1 MYQQG
6 YQDGPNGN
14 GQERGWYADPPYQ
27 DAPAPRR
34 RSRSR
39 AQADR
44 DAAMQAPSQM
54 PPQSAYGYAQ
64 NGVSH
69 AADQPGGY
77 HPGAGYQQGG
87 YNEPAYGQGGY
98 REPNSY
104 PEQGGHPEPN
114 GYHNQPAQPRGGYS
128 QNPYGEP
135 AMQQPYGYDE
145 PVSQRGYG
153 YDEPAM
159 QGGYGEA
166 PASYGQGG
174 YPDNYREPAGY
185 PEPNGYRHQ
194 GGQGR
199 SGYPQTGYNEP
210 AMQRGQQMPNNYGEP
225 AQNPYG
231 YNEPGPH
238 AQGGQNP
245 YPDQNGNPEQGN
257 YRGQNSPHRPNQ
269 PPYNGYPQNGY
280 NEPAPMQRGQ
290 ANQYS
295 EPAPQQDPYHQNPYY
310 AQGQPNQP
318 QNSHQENNPPH
329 GGSSPAYGNN
339 QQQEPVSYGAGYRPA
354 QQENAGGYQG
364 NSPAPS
370 GNGGAGAPP
379 NMRNL
384 IIVLVTLLL
393 VVGGIILLVT
403 ATRDTTNQPGN
414 NTPPVSTEGQPII
427 TLNKNQASAYAT
439 KFLPNVYV
447 DGICLADMTFQ
458 EGSDAVWAQAQE
470 KQSGWY
476 VRLKNENGN
485 YKDITADMLGI
496 SFDPTSA
503 LQQAWAIGH
512 TPDQN
517 GQVSDKAL
525 TQAVNAALATE
536 YHFTSAQQSANTS
549 PIDTILDTLQTNAYR
564 APQDAVILSFN
575 PDDFVNPFTFQQ
587 EVWGQWLDI
596 SAVKQEILN
605 MVSTLESGEVLLTIT
620 PIAPNV
626 TVADLQKT
634 VTLRCRAVTPISSN
648 STEDRTNNIRVAM
661 SKINGKS
668 LAHGDKFSFNKFV
681 GRRSIENGFFQAIEY
696 AYGEEVMGVGGG
708 VCQAST
714 TVYLAAVQSGMT
726 ITNREAHSNPVN
738 YTSLGMDAT
747 VSDTRGREVDF
758 TFKNESGGRI
768 FIAAHVVESG
778 SNRRSLLC
786 EVRIYGPS
794 LEDVHY
800 KLESETIEVLPKP
813 EEPKLKE
820 DNTGEHAFFVDETKM
835 ASKGREG
842 YVVDTY
848 LCTYQGD
855 TLISREKIST
865 DTYPARQDVMWVGIN
880 ER

>member
-6 YQDGPNGN
+6 YQDGQGQG
-14 GQERGWYADPPYQ
+14 GQERAWYAAPPRA

-39 AQADR
+39 AQN
-44 DAAMQAPSQM
+44 DANAQVPSPQQAPAYEQG
-54 PPQSAYGYAQ
+54 QSAAPQGRYGYAN
-64 NGVSH
+64 NGLSH
-69 AADQPGGY
+69 PADQPGG
-77 HPGAGYQQGG
+77 PG
-87 YNEPAYGQGGY
+87 
-98 REPNSY
+98 
-104 PEQGGHPEPN
+104 N
-114 GYHNQPAQPRGGYS
+114 GYSGYT
-128 QNPYGEP
+128 
-135 AMQQPYGYDE
+135 
-145 PVSQRGYG
+145 
-153 YDEPAM
+153 
-159 QGGYGEA
+159 A
-166 PASYGQGG
+166 PGG
-174 YPDNYREPAGY
+174 YP
-185 PEPNGYRHQ
+185 
-194 GGQGR
+194 
-199 SGYPQTGYNEP
+199 
-210 AMQRGQQMPNNYGEP
+210 QQ
-225 AQNPYG
+225 
-231 YNEPGPH
+231 
-238 AQGGQNP
+238 
-245 YPDQNGNPEQGN
+245 
-257 YRGQNSPHRPNQ
+257 
-269 PPYNGYPQNGY
+269 GYPQNGY
-280 NEPAPMQRGQ
+280 PQQGYGQGGYGQPQQGYYDPNGYPQQPQQGYGQGGYGQPQQGYYDPSGYPQQPQQGYAQGGYGQPQQGYPDAYAQQGYANEYNQSAQQ
-290 ANQYS
+290 AGYQQPS
-295 EPAPQQDPYHQNPYY
+295 HPAPQEEYTGAPNGYGE
-310 AQGQPNQP
+310 QG
-318 QNSHQENNPPH
+318 
-329 GGSSPAYGNN
+329 G
-339 QQQEPVSYGAGYRPA
+339 YGAGYRPA
-354 QQENAGGYQG
+354 PQEQYPGQAN
-364 NSPAPS
+364 P
-370 GNGGAGAPP
+370 GNGGGTPVNP
-379 NMRNL
+379 RNIL
-384 IIVLVTLLL
+384 IALVTLL
-393 VVGGIILLVT
+393 VIVGGIVLIAT
-403 ATRDTTNQPGN
+403 ASSGKNPGRNQGNPGKVAAN
-414 NTPPVSTEGQPII
+414 GQPAV
-427 TLNKNQASAYAT
+427 TLNKNEVTAYAT
-439 KFLPNVYV
+439 TFLPNVYV
-447 DGICLADMTFQ
+447 DGICLTDKTFQ
-458 EGSDAVWAQAQE
+458 EGSDAVWAQARE
-470 KQSGWY
+470 KQSSWY
-476 VRLKNENGN
+476 VRLKNENGS

-503 LQQAWAIGH
+503 LQQAWAVGH
-512 TPDQN
+512 TPDAN
-517 GQVSDKAL
+517 GQVTDKAL
-525 TQAVNAALATE
+525 LDAVNMALTTE
-536 YHFTSAQQSANTS
+536 YHYTSAQQSANTS

-587 EVWGQWLDI
+587 ETWGQWLDI

-605 MVSTLESGEVLLTIT
+605 MVSTLQSGEVMLQTT

-634 VTLRCRAVTPISSN
+634 VTLRCRAVTPISSS

-681 GRRSIENGFFQAIEY
+681 GRRSLENGFFQAIEY

-800 KLESETIEVLPKP
+800 KLESETIEVIPKP

-820 DNTGEHAFFVDETKM
+820 DKTGEHAFYVDETKM

-855 TLISREKIST
+855 TLISRDKIST

-880 ER
+880 MR

>member
-6 YQDGPNGN
+6 FQDGPNG
-14 GQERGWYADPPYQ
+14 QDRAWYAAPPRT
-27 DAPAPRR
+27 DSPAPRR

-39 AQADR
+39 ARQEDAPPASPQASP
-44 DAAMQAPSQM
+44 AMHGQQA
-54 PPQSAYGYAQ
+54 SAPAQQGHGNYTYAN
-64 NGVSH
+64 NGISH
-69 AADQPGGY
+69 PADQPGGY
-77 HPGAGYQQGG
+77 ASSYNNYTAPNGLNGSQGSYDG
-87 YNEPAYGQGGY
+87 YNG
-98 REPNSY
+98 Y
-104 PEQGGHPEPN
+104 PEQTGYPNQPNYPEQTGYPNQPNYPEQPAYPNQPNYPEQPAYPNQPNYPEQPAYPSQN
-114 GYHNQPAQPRGGYS
+114 GYPYPNAYSEPPQSSYPKATKKSSGSQRRQRTTPKPDPAAYQPGGYY
-128 QNPYGEP
+128 PGYE
-135 AMQQPYGYDE
+135 QQPSPQDYRQNAG
-145 PVSQRGYG
+145 GG
-153 YDEPAM
+153 M
-159 QGGYGEA
+159 QGGY
-166 PASYGQGG
+166 
-174 YPDNYREPAGY
+174 
-185 PEPNGYRHQ
+185 
-194 GGQGR
+194 
-199 SGYPQTGYNEP
+199 
-210 AMQRGQQMPNNYGEP
+210 
-225 AQNPYG
+225 AQ
-231 YNEPGPH
+231 
-238 AQGGQNP
+238 
-245 YPDQNGNPEQGN
+245 
-257 YRGQNSPHRPNQ
+257 
-269 PPYNGYPQNGY
+269 
-280 NEPAPMQRGQ
+280 
-290 ANQYS
+290 
-295 EPAPQQDPYHQNPYY
+295 PAPQ
-310 AQGQPNQP
+310 
-318 QNSHQENNPPH
+318 
-329 GGSSPAYGNN
+329 PANDHAAY
-339 QQQEPVSYGAGYRPA
+339 PAAYPDSYGAGYRPPEQPA
-354 QQENAGGYQG
+354 YRTQASPRQSSGKG
-364 NSPAPS
+364 NPPSPLRW
-370 GNGGAGAPP
+370 
-379 NMRNL
+379 RNL
-384 IIVLVTLLL
+384 LITLVTLAVIAAGVIL
-393 VVGGIILLVT
+393 IINANNPDQPVT
-403 ATRDTTNQPGN
+403 PGTDPVTSSPETSSPSIIATLKPG
-414 NTPPVSTEGQPII
+414 TQV
-427 TLNKNQASAYAT
+427 NKAQAAAYAT

-458 EGSDAVWAQAQE
+458 EGSDAVWKQAQQ

-476 VRLKNENGN
+476 VRLKNENGSF
-485 YKDITADMLGI
+485 KDITADMLGI
-496 SFDPTSA
+496 SFDPTAA
-503 LQQAWAIGH
+503 LQQAWAVGH
-512 TPDQN
+512 TPDEN
-517 GQVSDKAL
+517 GQVTDKML
-525 TQAVNAALATE
+525 MQSVNAALATE

-605 MVSTLESGEVLLTIT
+605 MVSTLESGEVLLQIT

-634 VTLRCRAVTPISSN
+634 VTLRCRAVTPISSS

-758 TFKNESGGRI
+758 TFKNESGGRV

-800 KLESETIEVLPKP
+800 KLESETIEVIPKP

-820 DNTGEHAFFVDETKM
+820 DKTGEHVFYVDETKQI
-835 ASKGREG
+835 SKGREG
-842 YVVDTY
+842 YVVETY

-855 TLISREKIST
+855 NLISRDKIST
-865 DTYPARQDVMWVGIN
+865 DTYPARQDVFWVGTN
-880 ER
+880 MR

>member
-6 YQDGPNGN
+6 YQDGPSQN
-14 GQERGWYADPPYQ
+14 GQERAWYAAPPRT

-39 AQADR
+39 AQS
-44 DAAMQAPSQM
+44 DAHAQAPSAT
-54 PPQSAYGYAQ
+54 PQQSPVYEQSQQPASHGGYGYAN

-69 AADQPGGY
+69 PADQPGGLGNGY
-77 HPGAGYQQGG
+77 SSYTAPGGLSQQGG
-87 YNEPAYGQGGY
+87 YPQQGY
-98 REPNSY
+98 KDY
-104 PEQGGHPEPN
+104 P
-114 GYHNQPAQPRGGYS
+114 
-128 QNPYGEP
+128 
-135 AMQQPYGYDE
+135 QQ
-145 PVSQRGYG
+145 
-153 YDEPAM
+153 
-159 QGGYGEA
+159 
-166 PASYGQGG
+166 SYGQGG
-174 YPDNYREPAGY
+174 YGAQPLNAAYDPNGYAHPGYPDAYRQPQQGY
-185 PEPNGYRHQ
+185 PEPQGYSQHGYGQ
-194 GGQGR
+194 GGY
-199 SGYPQTGYNEP
+199 GYPEAAAYAQQGYSGEYNQTSGAAGYQP
-210 AMQRGQQMPNNYGEP
+210 
-225 AQNPYG
+225 
-231 YNEPGPH
+231 
-238 AQGGQNP
+238 
-245 YPDQNGNPEQGN
+245 
-257 YRGQNSPHRPNQ
+257 Q
-269 PPYNGYPQNGY
+269 PPQMAAQEYPAHQQAY
-280 NEPAPMQRGQ
+280 AAEPTNYP
-290 ANQYS
+290 
-295 EPAPQQDPYHQNPYY
+295 EPP
-310 AQGQPNQP
+310 
-318 QNSHQENNPPH
+318 
-329 GGSSPAYGNN
+329 
-339 QQQEPVSYGAGYRPA
+339 SYGAGYRPA
-354 QQENAGGYQG
+354 SQEQYPRQTN
-364 NSPAPS
+364 PRKS
-370 GNGGAGAPP
+370 GNRNSGSGSPP
-379 NMRNL
+379 NLRNIL
-384 IIVLVTLLL
+384 IALVTLL
-393 VVGGIILLVT
+393 VVT
-403 ATRDTTNQPGN
+403 AGIVLVATAARGNNPGN
-414 NTPPVSTEGQPII
+414 NPGGNPGTVTANGQPVL
-427 TLNKNQASAYAT
+427 TLNKNEASAYAT
-439 KFLPNVYV
+439 AFLPNVYV

-458 EGSDAVWAQAQE
+458 EGSDAVWAQARE

-476 VRLKNENGN
+476 VRLKNENGS

-512 TPDQN
+512 TPDAN
-517 GQVSDKAL
+517 GQVTDKAL
-525 TQAVNAALATE
+525 MEAVNTALTTE

-564 APQDAVILSFN
+564 APQDAVILAFN

-605 MVSTLESGEVLLTIT
+605 MVSTLESGEVMLQIT

-634 VTLRCRAVTPISSN
+634 VTLRCRAVTPISSS
-648 STEDRTNNIRVAM
+648 STEERTNNIRVAM

-681 GRRSIENGFFQAIEY
+681 GRRTIENGFFEAIEY

-714 TVYLAAVQSGMT
+714 TVYLAAIQSGMT
-726 ITNREAHSNPVN
+726 ITHRDAHSNPVN

-794 LEDVHY
+794 LDDVHY

-820 DNTGEHAFFVDETKM
+820 DKTGEHAFYVDETKM

-855 TLISREKIST
+855 TLISRDKVST
-865 DTYPARQDVMWVGIN
+865 DTYPARQDVMWVGVN
-880 ER
+880 FR